1 LPYGKRTGVEPVD
14 RLSIVAHDRFQEII
28 DEANNP
34 DNPLRLKELIL
45 DAPEDDTPMTSI
57 DVGSNLDAMIKGGYP
72 EILKIETP
80 RGRSLWFNAYISTYV
95 ERDIRDVGELR
106 DISSF
111 IRFYNIIAPRSC
123 GLVNKSL
130 PLPHGPR
137 LLAADA
143 ADDSPVI
150 DIVISN
156 VVCTFNLRCHINLK
170 RLAMEGA
177 NVEYRREHGVSGI
190 GTVLIKLNNPA
201 GRPVFQAV
209 LHTPSI
215 AFWCPSSK
223 LCGNRLCH

>member
-1 LPYGKRTGVEPVD
+1 MAASNSIHPRTDIKQEPIKTEPMLPDSHSFVDTGTD
-14 RLSIVAHDRFQEII
+14 LAAGTLSMAEQE
-28 DEANNP
+28 EN
-34 DNPLRLKELIL
+34 KE
-45 DAPEDDTPMTSI
+45 
-57 DVGSNLDAMIKGGYP
+57 N
-72 EILKIETP
+72 
-80 RGRSLWFNAYISTYV
+80 
-95 ERDIRDVGELR
+95 
-106 DISSF
+106 
-111 IRFYNIIAPRSC
+111 
-123 GLVNKSL
+123 VNKDL
-130 PLPHGPR
+130 PEQNDGET
-137 LLAADA
+137 ANSDA

-190 GTVLIKLNNPA
+190 GTVLIKLNSPA

-223 LCGNRLCH
+223 LCGNRLCHWRGTQYSFYIWASVFRNHSYIILSLMLLMFSIQFAKRLSIMTVQAT